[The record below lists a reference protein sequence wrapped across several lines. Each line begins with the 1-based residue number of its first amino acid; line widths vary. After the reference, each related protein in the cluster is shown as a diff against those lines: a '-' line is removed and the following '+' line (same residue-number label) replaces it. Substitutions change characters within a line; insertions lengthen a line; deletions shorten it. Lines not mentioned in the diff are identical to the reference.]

1 MVTMLLAPD
10 ATVLLVALGVVA
22 ALLAALVIADFV
34 RSVKKYKADTSAPKK
49 SLTIRWVRPERPAAV
64 PVEAQPASVA
74 TETEQEVAVTVMPPA
89 ALAIKPPAEMA
100 VMPPAT
106 LAVRPSAEV
115 APMPPAALATLPHP
129 QPVPLPVEAPV
140 PVEEPAEEP
149 TPEEEPVP
157 QEIPMEEPAP
167 VEEPVEEPAS
177 RPDPKA
183 EHRVSASAAAELM
196 ADEEAEEQV
205 IRSGRVADKTRTA
218 IVNIDTLSDYFED
231 GEYVDIDAMKARI
244 PFFDK
249 RATYVKVLA
258 RGFLTKTLEVEADV
272 YSMEA
277 AKMILL
283 LGGKVIVTIKE

>member
-10 ATVLLVALGVVA
+10 ATVLLVTLGIVA

-34 RSVKKYKADTSAPKK
+34 RSVKKYKADTSAPRK
-49 SLTIRWVRPERPAAV
+49 SLTIRWVRPERPAAA
-64 PVEAQPASVA
+64 PVEAQPVPAA
-74 TETEQEVAVTVMPPA
+74 TEAEQEVAVTVMPPA

-100 VMPPAT
+100 VMP
-106 LAVRPSAEV
+106 S
-115 APMPPAALATLPHP
+115 AALATLPHP
-129 QPVPLPVEAPV
+129 EPVPLPVEAPV
-140 PVEEPAEEP
+140 PVEEPEPAED
-149 TPEEEPVP
+149 PVP
-157 QEIPMEEPAP
+157 QEVPAEEPAPEEMPAEDPAPMEEPAP
-167 VEEPVEEPAS
+167 VEEPEETPAP

-183 EHRVSASAAAELM
+183 EHRVSASVAAELM
-196 ADEEAEEQV
+196 ADEEAEGQV

-244 PFFDK
+244 PFFDR

>member
-10 ATVLLVALGVVA
+10 AIVLLVALGIVA

-34 RSVKKYKADTSAPKK
+34 RSVKKYKADTSAPRK
-49 SLTIRWVRPERPAAV
+49 SLTIRWVRPERPAAA
-64 PVEAQPASVA
+64 PVEAQPVPAA
-74 TETEQEVAVTVMPPA
+74 TEAEQEVAVTVMPPA

-100 VMPPAT
+100 VMP
-106 LAVRPSAEV
+106 S
-115 APMPPAALATLPHP
+115 AALATLPHP
-129 QPVPLPVEAPV
+129 EPVPLPVEAPV
-140 PVEEPAEEP
+140 PVEEPEPAED
-149 TPEEEPVP
+149 PVP
-157 QEIPMEEPAP
+157 QEVPAEDPAPMEEPAP
-167 VEEPVEEPAS
+167 VEEPEETPAP

-183 EHRVSASAAAELM
+183 EHRVSASVAAELM
-196 ADEEAEEQV
+196 ADEEAEGQV

>member
-10 ATVLLVALGVVA
+10 ATVLLVALGIVA

-34 RSVKKYKADTSAPKK
+34 RSVKKYKADTSAPRK
-49 SLTIRWVRPERPAAV
+49 SLTIRWVRPERPAAA
-64 PVEAQPASVA
+64 PVEAQPAPAA
-74 TETEQEVAVTVMPPA
+74 TEAEQEVAVTVMPPA
-89 ALAIKPPAEMA
+89 ALAVKPPAQ
-100 VMPPAT
+100 
-106 LAVRPSAEV
+106 LAV
-115 APMPPAALATLPHP
+115 MPPAALATLPHP
-129 QPVPLPVEAPV
+129 EPVSLPVEAPV
-140 PVEEPAEEP
+140 PVEEPEPAED
-149 TPEEEPVP
+149 PVP
-157 QEIPMEEPAP
+157 QEVPAEDPAPMEESAP
-167 VEEPVEEPAS
+167 VEEPEETPAP

-183 EHRVSASAAAELM
+183 EHRVSASVAAELM
-196 ADEEAEEQV
+196 ADEEAEGQV

-244 PFFDK
+244 PFFDR

>member
-10 ATVLLVALGVVA
+10 ATVLLVALGIVA

-34 RSVKKYKADTSAPKK
+34 RSVKKYKADTSAPRK
-49 SLTIRWVRPERPAAV
+49 SLTIRWVRPERPAAA
-64 PVEAQPASVA
+64 PVEAQPVPAA
-74 TETEQEVAVTVMPPA
+74 TEAEQEVAVTVMPPA

-100 VMPPAT
+100 VMP
-106 LAVRPSAEV
+106 S
-115 APMPPAALATLPHP
+115 AALATLPHP
-129 QPVPLPVEAPV
+129 EPVPLPVEAPV
-140 PVEEPAEEP
+140 PVEEPEPAED
-149 TPEEEPVP
+149 PVP
-157 QEIPMEEPAP
+157 QEVPAEDPAPMEESAP
-167 VEEPVEEPAS
+167 VEEPEETPAP

-183 EHRVSASAAAELM
+183 EHRVSASVAAELM
-196 ADEEAEEQV
+196 ADEEAEGQV

-244 PFFDK
+244 PFFDR

>member
-10 ATVLLVALGVVA
+10 AIVLLVALGIVA

-34 RSVKKYKADTSAPKK
+34 RSVKKYKADTSAPRK
-49 SLTIRWVRPERPAAV
+49 SLTIRWVRPERPAAA
-64 PVEAQPASVA
+64 PVEAQPAPAA
-74 TETEQEVAVTVMPPA
+74 TEAEQEVAVTVMPPA
-89 ALAIKPPAEMA
+89 ALAVKPSAQ
-100 VMPPAT
+100 
-106 LAVRPSAEV
+106 LAV
-115 APMPPAALATLPHP
+115 MPPAALATLPHP
-129 QPVPLPVEAPV
+129 EPVSLPVEAPV
-140 PVEEPAEEP
+140 PVEEPEPAED
-149 TPEEEPVP
+149 PVP
-157 QEIPMEEPAP
+157 QEVPAEDPAPMEESAP
-167 VEEPVEEPAS
+167 VEEPEETPAP

-183 EHRVSASAAAELM
+183 EHRVSASVAAELM
-196 ADEEAEEQV
+196 ADEEAEGQV

>member
-10 ATVLLVALGVVA
+10 AIVLLVALGIVA

-34 RSVKKYKADTSAPKK
+34 RSVKKYKADTSAPRK
-49 SLTIRWVRPERPAAV
+49 SLTIRWVRPERPAAA
-64 PVEAQPASVA
+64 PVEAQPAPAA
-74 TETEQEVAVTVMPPA
+74 TEAEQEVAVTVMPPA
-89 ALAIKPPAEMA
+89 ALAIKPPAQLA
-100 VMPPAT
+100 VMP
-106 LAVRPSAEV
+106 S
-115 APMPPAALATLPHP
+115 AALATLPHP
-129 QPVPLPVEAPV
+129 EPVPLPVEAPV
-140 PVEEPAEEP
+140 PVEEPEPAED
-149 TPEEEPVP
+149 PVP
-157 QEIPMEEPAP
+157 QEVPAEEPAPEEVPAEDPAPMEEPEETPAP
-167 VEEPVEEPAS
+167 

-183 EHRVSASAAAELM
+183 EHRVSASVAAELM
-196 ADEEAEEQV
+196 ADEEAEGQV